1 MLRNLI
7 LLLFLSLLAT
17 FGFVGWR
24 MVHAHDQE
32 LAEKTREIEAQRAAI
47 GRLIRTRRVAQAVVA
62 RRWTDEKTQKVW
74 SKVRFVE
81 VDEAGKPVHTV
92 ETDVEGEVVYFDGL
106 VLKFEPELV
115 EAGDP
120 VKGRSVLLFRRM
132 YGEHQKPSE
141 GKPLDPAEDDA
152 VPRAYRSRET
162 VTDAERALW
171 ERFWQLANN
180 PELAKKEGVRI
191 AQGEAV
197 YTRMEKE
204 MLYELTL
211 DDAGGLNIK
220 PTRIPA
226 ALMQEEH

>member
-1 MLRNLI
+1 MIRNFI
-7 LLLFLSLLAT
+7 ALLFLTVLAGG
-17 FGFVGWR
+17 GFLVWR
-24 MVHAHDQE
+24 TLHEHQQE
-32 LAEKTREIEAQRAAI
+32 LAEKEREIESQRAAI
-47 GRLIRTRRVAQAVVA
+47 GRLTKSRRVAQAVVA
-62 RRWTDEKTQKVW
+62 HRWTDEKTGKLW

-81 VDEAGKPVHTV
+81 VDEEGKPINTRQAELEGDVVH
-92 ETDVEGEVVYFDGL
+92 FDGL
-106 VLKFEPELV
+106 VLKFEPALV
-115 EAGDP
+115 QAGDP

-132 YGEHQKPSE
+132 YGENDRPSE
-141 GKPLDPAEDDA
+141 GKPLDEFEDDG

-162 VTDAERALW
+162 ASDAERALW

-197 YTRMEKE
+197 YTHMEE
-204 MLYELTL
+204 GMLYELTL

-226 ALMQEEH
+226 ALMPEEH